1 MESRRF
7 VRRLVVGAVALAVT
21 AGAVPSAVA
30 AGNDHGGSTGVMRVV
45 GAGGGTLGPEWGPAF
60 AGDPVRFEI
69 DGRATDPLHPS
80 GTFHVVH
87 RKPDGKLLAEFSGPI
102 TSLKAVDEVAVV
114 TGVIDSADHP
124 GLPREM
130 IGKNISLT
138 VYDGGRQDRIS
149 WIWGFFDAPVSLLQ
163 GTAPTFPLTEGGFQV
178 HGTGHAA
185 KASGTTVAVKAAG
198 DGTTVAALLG
208 DATLRFQFAARV
220 PAGGNPTE
228 VQGDFHFVD
237 RRGSGV
243 DVEGRIDCLVA
254 GGPVAVATGVVTAS
268 NDPAKVGKP
277 VSFSLKDG
285 RIDRLGWIWG
295 FAADAPQI
303 VDCQSVVPSYAPRWG
318 GLAVR

>member
-1 MESRRF
+1 
-7 VRRLVVGAVALAVT
+7 LVVGATALLLS

-30 AGNDHGGSTGVMRVV
+30 AGNDHGSTAGVMRVV
-45 GAGGGTLGPEWGPAF
+45 GSGGGTLGPEWGPAYN
-60 AGDPVRFEI
+60 GDPVRFEI

-80 GTFHVVH
+80 GSFHVVH
-87 RKPDGKLLAEFSGPI
+87 RKPDGKLLAEFSGRV

-114 TGVIDSADHP
+114 TGVIDVADHP
-124 GLPREM
+124 GLPLEM
-130 IGKNISLT
+130 VGKNVAFT
-138 VYDGGRQDRIS
+138 VYDGGREDRIG
-149 WIWGFFDAPVSLLQ
+149 WVWGFFEAPVSPLQ
-163 GTAPTFPLTEGGFQV
+163 GMAPVFPLTVGGFRVQ
-178 HGTGHAA
+178 GAQPRNG
-185 KASGTTVAVKAAG
+185 GTTLAVKPA
-198 DGTTVAALLG
+198 DGGTSVAALLG
-208 DATLRFQFAARV
+208 DRTLRFELAARI
-220 PAGGNPTE
+220 PAGGNPTQ
-228 VQGDFHFVD
+228 VTGGFHFAD

-303 VDCQSVVPSYAPRWG
+303 VDCQSTVPFYAPRWG
-318 GLAVR
+318 GLLVG

>member
-1 MESRRF
+1 MRSRRF
-7 VRRLVVGAVALAVT
+7 VRRLVAGALVLMVT
-21 AGAVPSAVA
+21 AGAVPSAIA
-30 AGNDHGGSTGVMRVV
+30 AGNDRDGATGVMRVV
-45 GAGGGTLGPEWGPAF
+45 GAGGGTLGPEWGAAF

-87 RKPDGKLLAEFSGPI
+87 RKPDGRLLAEFSGRI

-114 TGVIDSADHP
+114 TGVIDAADNP

-130 IGKNISLT
+130 VGKNVSLT

-163 GTAPTFPLTEGGFQV
+163 GTAPTFPLTEGGFRV
-178 HGTGHAA
+178 HGARPA
-185 KASGTTVAVKAAG
+185 PGTRPAVAVQAA
-198 DGTTVAALLG
+198 DGGTSVAALLG
-208 DATLRFQFAARV
+208 DSTLRFQLAARV

-228 VQGDFHFVD
+228 VQGDFHFAD

-243 DVEGRIDCLVA
+243 DVEGRISCLVA

-318 GLAVR
+318 GLVVR